1 MKNQLFLM
9 IIFCLISNVA
19 YSMSINLDEESK
31 AKLIEKVKQENVERK
46 YWPSDVS
53 VRLEQFY
60 KMPGNNSSDTRYFV
74 RAVGSYG
81 GYVQVQYGSGP
92 TILYPAPL
100 GKGTQGSFSKEEL
113 ESLGVQLPE

>member
-1 MKNQLFLM
+1 MKSQFFLM

-60 KMPGNNSSDTRYFV
+60 KMPGNGSDTRYFV

-81 GYVQVQYGSGP
+81 GYVKVEYPSGP
-92 TILYPAPL
+92 TILCPAPL
-100 GKGTQGSFSKEEL
+100 GKGTQGYFSKEEL
-113 ESLGVQLPE
+113 ESLGVQLP